1 MKAGKPAKTWEKTR
15 LQNLVRHRSGTY
27 YARAYANGKEVW
39 RSLRTNQFSVAQ
51 VKLSEFLRQ
60 HRATRRNLAVVG
72 AGTMTFGDA
81 LALHLSRL
89 QADVEARRVKASTLY
104 YWRQVFAAVAKSWPE
119 LEGRDLR
126 RVTSADCEQW
136 AGKFARKCSSTRFN
150 NAIAGLRHVFDV
162 AVDDAIIYSNPAA
175 PLKRARVVAK
185 PLELPS
191 GAQFAELLETIRTAG
206 AWCSKDCADFV
217 EGLAVTG
224 ARKGEANEI
233 EWRDIEFDREEI
245 VLRGNSE
252 SATKNW
258 RVHRVPMI
266 PAARALFER
275 MRAARSAE
283 PLDAK
288 VFRVREAQRALDAAC
303 RKLGM
308 PRITHHTLRH
318 FFATMCAQSGV
329 DMPTIAKFLNHK
341 DSGRLADRIFVNP
354 HSDHMRLQARRVS
367 FASRSD
373 AKVIPLAHASA

>member
-1 MKAGKPAKTWEKTR
+1 M
-15 LQNLVRHRSGTY
+15 L
-27 YARAYANGKEVW
+27 
-39 RSLRTNQFSVAQ
+39 
-51 VKLSEFLRQ
+51 
-60 HRATRRNLAVVG
+60 
-72 AGTMTFGDA
+72 
-81 LALHLSRL
+81 
-89 QADVEARRVKASTLY
+89 
-104 YWRQVFAAVAKSWPE
+104 
-119 LEGRDLR
+119 
-126 RVTSADCEQW
+126 
-136 AGKFARKCSSTRFN
+136 
-150 NAIAGLRHVFDV
+150 
-162 AVDDAIIYSNPAA
+162 
-175 PLKRARVVAK
+175 
-185 PLELPS
+185 
-191 GAQFAELLETIRTAG
+191 
-206 AWCSKDCADFV
+206 KDCADFV

-252 SATKNW
+252 SAAKNW

-275 MRAARSAE
+275 MRAGARSAE

-341 DSGRLADRIFVNP
+341 DSGRLADRIYVNP
-354 HSDHMRLQARRVS
+354 HGEHMRLQARRVRFGGPVENDNIIQLS
-367 FASRSD
+367 TPQRAG
-373 AKVIPLAHASA
+373 

>member
-1 MKAGKPAKTWEKTR
+1 
-15 LQNLVRHRSGTY
+15 
-27 YARAYANGKEVW
+27 
-39 RSLRTNQFSVAQ
+39 
-51 VKLSEFLRQ
+51 
-60 HRATRRNLAVVG
+60 
-72 AGTMTFGDA
+72 
-81 LALHLSRL
+81 
-89 QADVEARRVKASTLY
+89 
-104 YWRQVFAAVAKSWPE
+104 
-119 LEGRDLR
+119 
-126 RVTSADCEQW
+126 
-136 AGKFARKCSSTRFN
+136 
-150 NAIAGLRHVFDV
+150 LRHVFDV

-373 AKVIPLAHASA
+373 AKVIPLATPLLKAFGCSS

>member
-1 MKAGKPAKTWEKTR
+1 
-15 LQNLVRHRSGTY
+15 
-27 YARAYANGKEVW
+27 
-39 RSLRTNQFSVAQ
+39 
-51 VKLSEFLRQ
+51 
-60 HRATRRNLAVVG
+60 
-72 AGTMTFGDA
+72 MTFGDA

-89 QADVEARRVKASTLY
+89 QADVEARRVKASTLH

-119 LEGRDLR
+119 LEGRDVR
-126 RVTSADCEQW
+126 RVTPADREQW
-136 AGKFARKCSSTRFN
+136 ARKFARKCSSTRFN

-175 PLKRARVVAK
+175 PLKRARVVVK
-185 PLELPS
+185 PLEL
-191 GAQFAELLETIRTAG
+191 QFDELLQTIRTAG

-233 EWRDIEFDREEI
+233 VWRDIEFDREEI

-275 MRAARSAE
+275 MRAVRWAE

-303 RKLGM
+303 RKLAL

-341 DSGRLADRIFVNP
+341 DSGRLADRIYVNP
-354 HSDHMRLQARRVS
+354 HGEHMRLQALRVR
-367 FASRSD
+367 FGGPVESD
-373 AKVIPLAHASA
+373 KIIQLSTPQRAG